1 MVVEAAVVGIKI
13 RRLDALLAGV
23 VQRVKAPQYIAG
35 HHRLGAHVLMP
46 VAQAGH
52 VHRAVED
59 PVPLVLVVAAAQVD
73 LEGRDHLAHRHQRLL
88 DQQAGRPGRW
98 GHEIAV
104 GQDDQRLLLQRVLAA
119 QRGLQRQRQPVG
131 GPVDDAAEDLGL
143 EQQRVVGHPAVQV
156 VVAAV
161 GERRIQA
168 VVVLVA
174 QACRRRPGRAQAAGF
189 GRLGQLKLGQA
200 VHWPGQTQQQG
211 GQAAKLPAGGQ
222 HAVSPRTKG
231 LFRPAPGRPAPLR
244 AVPGSP
250 RPGRGPAPPRW

>member
-23 VQRVKAPQYIAG
+23 VQRVQAPQHIAG

-88 DQQAGRPGRW
+88 DQQAGWPGRW
-98 GHEIAV
+98 GHEITV
-104 GQDDQRLLLQRVLAA
+104 GQDDQRLLLQRVLPA

-131 GPVDDAAEDLGL
+131 GAVDDAAEDLGL
-143 EQQRVVGHPAVQV
+143 EQQRVVSQSAVQV

-161 GERRIQA
+161 GERRIHA

-174 QACRRRPGRAQAAGF
+174 QACRRRPGRAQAAGVR
-189 GRLGQLKLGQA
+189 RLGQLKLGQA
-200 VHWPGQTQQQG
+200 VHCPGQAQQHG

-222 HAVSPRTKG
+222 HAVSLRTKG
-231 LFRPAPGRPAPLR
+231 LAQAGTRPPSATSRGAGEPT
-244 AVPGSP
+244 P
-250 RPGRGPAPPRW
+250 R